1 MSQSPFMSA
10 GREQLHPAAVV
21 LQTVSRGR
29 RLLGRVSGADRG
41 PTLVV
46 IGGVHGNEP
55 SGLLALERV
64 LSVLKPEH
72 LRGDFVA
79 LAGNLAAA
87 RRGVR
92 YIDRDLNRMW
102 TPERVAELEDH
113 PETQTSSEDHE
124 QVELLAELE
133 RAFGRARGRTFVLD
147 LHSTSGEGSPFVV
160 LADTL
165 RNRRFAAAVPVP
177 VVLGLEEQLKGTL
190 LSYLSDLG
198 HLTFAFE
205 SGQHDNPR
213 SADNAEAAIWLC
225 LAQAGLVAPARA
237 PIPAGLLNR
246 LEAASDGLPGVV
258 EAHYRH
264 AITPADRF
272 RMEPG
277 FTNFQPVDEG
287 QVLAYDADGSVA
299 SPSDGF
305 ILMPLYQPQGDDG
318 FFLVRGVH
326 PFWLRLSASLRR
338 FGADRFAHWLP
349 GVHRVKGEPG
359 TYRVD
364 RRVAR
369 WAALELFH
377 LLGFRKVAEDGAELT
392 MARRPHDI
400 EADHWGPF
408 KALRV

>member
-1 MSQSPFMSA
+1 MSQSPFAGA
-10 GREQLHPAAVV
+10 GREEPHPAAVV

-29 RLLGRVSGADRG
+29 RQLGRVSGADRG

-64 LSVLKPEH
+64 LAALKPEH
-72 LRGDFVA
+72 IRGDFVA

-102 TPERVAELEDH
+102 TAERVAELEDR
-113 PETQTSSEDHE
+113 PETQTASEDHE
-124 QVELLAELE
+124 QVELLADLE
-133 RAFGRARGRTFVLD
+133 RAFGRARGRTYVLD
-147 LHSTSGEGSPFVV
+147 LHSTSGEGAPFVV
-160 LADTL
+160 LSDTL
-165 RNRRFAAAVPVP
+165 RNRRFASAVPVP
-177 VVLGLEEQLKGTL
+177 VVLGLEEQLRGTL

-205 SGQHDNPR
+205 SGQHGNPR
-213 SADNAEAAIWLC
+213 SVDNAEAAIWLC
-225 LAQAGLVAPARA
+225 LREAGVLLSRAPMPLGLVDR
-237 PIPAGLLNR
+237 LL
-246 LEAASDGLPGVV
+246 AASEGLPGVV

-264 AITPADRF
+264 AITPSDRF

-287 QVLAYDADGSVA
+287 QVLAFDRQGSVQC
-299 SPSDGF
+299 PSDGF

-338 FGADRFAHWLP
+338 FGADRFVHWLP
-349 GVHRVKGEPG
+349 GVRRVKGEAG
-359 TYRVD
+359 TYRVN

-369 WAALELFH
+369 VAALQLFH
-377 LLGFRKVAEDGAELT
+377 LLGFRKVGESGAELI